1 MADSKKAGR
10 KASEKFQKEQFTTPK
25 KEGVTASNKTRD
37 GTANGKEGI
46 EIQGSIKVQESSTKS
61 STTKSSRSKTYAKKL
76 SSEFVSKEKNEGSNS
91 NIETDSFFDDD
102 KKSSKDFG
110 SKGKSRIQREFQ
122 GREREKTG
130 GKSKGETKEF
140 KEKKS
145 DFIEDSTFGDKKLDK
160 AASDKKKAR
169 KKYEKAKAGTQKTTY
184 SMQKVFD
191 EKTGTYSYKVVA
203 DKKDIKPDR
212 AAQKKKMSRK
222 LMYEAAA
229 LARNQGMEGQDDN
242 DAVDAANATEQTG
255 ERLFDFVQEHSKSPT
270 QRKYDRLSKAQK
282 KLDKAEAVF
291 DKRKYQFDTKK
302 AYEKW
307 LKDNPG
313 VQEKSVSN
321 TMKKQMQKAR
331 IKRQYQKAARAAKTA
346 EKTAEA
352 TIEAAKTSTL
362 VAHKM
367 QEFIAKNWKIVLVV
381 GAFALILIMIMSMF
395 TSCASMFGNTVTT
408 TMASTYLSEP
418 AEIDAAALQMTQL
431 EMALQEEI
439 NNIETDYPDYDEYDY
454 NPGEIGHNPAA
465 LISYLS
471 AKHTEFTAADVEAEI
486 EALFGDMY
494 TLTLTPDTETRTRTV
509 TKTRTVTNPATGA
522 SYEEEYEEEEEY
534 EVSILRVTLTVKTLE
549 ELANANLTAEQKEMY
564 AVYMETRGALQVFA
578 SPVDYN
584 WYDYISS
591 FYGYRLNPFTGAE
604 EFHRGVDIAV
614 PEGTTVYATHD
625 GTVTEA
631 GYDVSFGNYIVITDS
646 KGYTTKYGH
655 LSQINVTV
663 GQTIKKG
670 RVIGKTGNTGAST
683 GSHLHIECLY
693 NGEYYNPLFYFNCGT
708 RTMYGEN
715 SGGSGGT
722 DFTLPDSFDDA
733 QVEALLREA
742 DKYVGT
748 DYVWGGSSPST
759 GFDCSGFVCWSFKA
773 SGTYPLERTTAQGI
787 YNKCARV
794 TPGEEKPGDIIF
806 FTGTYNA
813 GNPVTHVGIV
823 VAPGTMVHAG
833 DPIKY
838 SSYTTSYW
846 QSHFYAFGRLAN

>member
-10 KASEKFQKEQFTTPK
+10 KASEQFQKEQFTAPK
-25 KEGVTASNKTRD
+25 KEVMTASNKTRD
-37 GTANGKEGI
+37 ATTEAPKET
-46 EIQGSIKVQESSTKS
+46 KTSS
-61 STTKSSRSKTYAKKL
+61 SKAHAKKL
-76 SSEFVSKEKNEGSNS
+76 SSEFASKDNSEGNNS
-91 NIETDSFFDDD
+91 NTDSFFDDS
-102 KKSSKDFG
+102 KKSAKESG
-110 SKGKSRIQREFQ
+110 SKGKSRVQREFQ

-130 GKSKGETKEF
+130 GRSKGETKEF

-145 DFIEDSTFGDKKLDK
+145 DFIENSTFGDKKLDK

-191 EKTGTYSYKVVA
+191 DKTGTYSYKVVA
-203 DKKDIKPDR
+203 DKKDIKPDK

-229 LARNQGMEGQDDN
+229 MARNQGMEGQDDN

-307 LKDNPG
+307 LKDNPS

-321 TMKKQMQKAR
+321 TMRKQMQKAR
-331 IKRQYQKAARAAKTA
+331 IKRQYQKAARTAKTA

-362 VAHKM
+362 VAHKI
-367 QEFIAKNWKIVLVV
+367 QEFIAKNWKIVLIV

-418 AEIDAAALQMTQL
+418 TEIDAAALQMTEL

-454 NPGEIGHNPAA
+454 NLGEIGHNPSA

-471 AKHTEFTAADVEAEI
+471 AKHTEFTAADVETEI

-509 TKTRTVTNPATGA
+509 TKTRTVTDPETGLE
-522 SYEEEYEEEEEY
+522 YEEEYEEEEEY
-534 EVSILRVTLTVKTLE
+534 EVSILRVKLEVKSIE
-549 ELANANLTAEQKEMY
+549 EIANANLTTEQKEMY
-564 AVYMETRGALQVFA
+564 AVYMETKGALQIFA
-578 SPVDYN
+578 SPVDYY

-591 FYGYRLNPFTGAE
+591 YYGYRINPITGAE
-604 EFHRGVDIAV
+604 QLHRGVDIAV

-625 GTVTEA
+625 GTITEA
-631 GYDVSFGNYIVITDS
+631 GYDASFGNYIVITDS

-655 LSQINVTV
+655 LSQINVTA

-708 RTMYGEN
+708 RTMYGE
-715 SGGSGGT
+715 STGGSGGT

-846 QSHFYAFGRLAN
+846 QSHFYGFGRLAN